1 MIESNHLRLHVV
13 RPVLQHLGNWSKDAE
28 ELILGTISQESAMGR
43 YLVQLGSGPALGVC
57 QMEPATHNDIW
68 NNFLRYRSHIVT
80 YINEISVD
88 RTPEEMVWNL
98 YYSVAMCRVHYLRV
112 TEKIPSDLEGW
123 AKYWKVF
130 YNTRLG
136 RGTEQ
141 EFIDNY
147 QRYVR

>member
-13 RPVLQHLGNWSKDAE
+13 RPVIQHLGVWSKDAE
-28 ELILGTISQESAMGR
+28 ELIMGTIAQESAMGQ

-80 YINEISVD
+80 YINDISVD

-112 TEKIPSDLEGW
+112 PEKIPSNLEGW
-123 AKYWKVF
+123 ARYYKKF
-130 YNTRLG
+130 YNTELG
-136 RGTEQ
+136 KATEQ
-141 EFIDNY
+141 EFIENY